1 MVRGIGKE
9 QQDFFG
15 RLFFYP
21 SIRSSMEVHPPGV
34 RAYLK
39 ADLQRTVHPKP
50 YIRHFSEQDGDFPCH
65 ILRLGKN
72 DLGMLIG
79 HRMSTGWDSFGSAAE
94 SRMGVSYC

>member
-1 MVRGIGKE
+1 MLA
-9 QQDFFG
+9 QD
-15 RLFFYP
+15 
-21 SIRSSMEVHPPGV
+21 V
-34 RAYLK
+34 RAERD
-39 ADLQRTVHPKP
+39 AGQPGDGDDG
-50 YIRHFSEQDGDFPCH
+50 RHQGRCFSEQDGDFPCH